1 MAKLTINQVSIENLG
16 PFRDKQ
22 FFDFSIKSSR
32 PVILVKALNGSG
44 KTTLLTA
51 LQVVMYGYKAINQTR
66 RSEYDQLITGLQ
78 RHDAT
83 GNSAIELTLS
93 VEIGSNEK
101 IITIRREW
109 IKRGKSLVEDFS
121 VSSDGILDVDFT
133 ENWDEF
139 INGILPVELVNLFL
153 FDGEK
158 IESLANPERLP
169 ALLKRATEVFLGLGG
184 IDALANDLRAIER
197 RAGSFKKDKS
207 KEFAEMRT
215 QVDAFSVE
223 IALVTERVTMLS
235 QQHASAQVSLDIAQR
250 KLDDFT
256 VEAKRKGLNAYQ
268 QAANLQAA
276 VKAAELKNIEA
287 RNEVI
292 SVLEDPLLPLSWLGP
307 LWSEYKKQWQIDE
320 KAKNSGLL
328 LDAFSKRDERIL
340 KLFFENSENN
350 NSLLESLLKNDL
362 LQFQDAAKFV
372 PVLISG
378 ENPEVIDAG
387 LNKAIDR
394 LGNSVSN
401 ISKVKFDF
409 EKSQDL
415 AREIPA
421 EQQLSDVFEELQNKT
436 ETVADEK
443 SKLQEI
449 DAQLSDVNKNKV
461 HLEARLNSALQRL
474 RFEFKND
481 SLELKSLEA
490 AERAKKT
497 LLIFRERLLASKASW
512 LAEMITIEFQQLLR
526 KRNLISKVLV
536 EPTTYAVSIE
546 DSAGHILPME
556 RLSAGERQLLAIS
569 VLSALIRER
578 KGRFPVVVDTPLA
591 RLDRNHREALIHTF
605 FAKVSHQVLVL
616 STDEEVEGNAYE
628 ALKKHMNR
636 EYELSFNDETR
647 NSIAKVYDIKTNN
660 EITP

>member
-22 FFDFSIKSSR
+22 FFDLSIKSGR

-215 QVDAFSVE
+215 QVDAFSAE
-223 IALVTERVTMLS
+223 IAVVTERIAILS
-235 QQHASAQVSLDIAQR
+235 QQHASAQVNLDIAQR

-287 RNEVI
+287 RDEVV
-292 SVLEDPLLPLSWLGP
+292 SALEDPLLPLSWLGP
-307 LWSEYKKQWQIDE
+307 LWSHYKKQWQIDE

-372 PVLISG
+372 PVLILG
-378 ENPEVIDAG
+378 ENPETIDVG
-387 LNKAIDR
+387 LNKAINR
-394 LGNSVSN
+394 LENSVSN

-415 AREIPA
+415 VREIPA
-421 EQQLSDVFEELQNKT
+421 EQQLSDVFEELQNRTK
-436 ETVADEK
+436 TVADGE

-449 DAQLSDVNKNKV
+449 DTLLSDVNKNKV

-474 RFEFKND
+474 RLEFKND
-481 SLELKSLEA
+481 SLEIKSLEA

-512 LAEMITIEFQQLLR
+512 LAEMITIEFRQLLR

-591 RLDRNHREALIHTF
+591 RLDRKHREALIHTF

-660 EITP
+660 EITS

>member
-1 MAKLTINQVSIENLG
+1 MAKLTINQVSVENFG
-16 PFRDKQ
+16 PFREKQ
-22 FFDFSIKSSR
+22 VFDLSIR
-32 PVILVKALNGSG
+32 NGHPVILVKALNGSG

-51 LQVVMYGYKAINQTR
+51 LQIVMYGYKAVNQTR
-66 RSEYDQLITGLQ
+66 RSEYDQLVSGLQ

-83 GNSAIELTLS
+83 GKSIIELTLS
-93 VEIGSNEK
+93 IEIGANEK

-109 IKRGKSLVEDFS
+109 DKRGKGLVEDFYVYS
-121 VSSDGILDVDFT
+121 NGVLDVDFT

-197 RAGSFKKDKS
+197 RAGSFKKDKT

-215 QVDAFSVE
+215 QVDTFSAE
-223 IALVTERVTMLS
+223 IAVVTDHIAILS

-250 KLDDFT
+250 KLDEFT
-256 VEAKRKGLNAYQ
+256 VEAKRKGLDAYQ
-268 QAANLQAA
+268 KAANLQAA

-287 RNEVI
+287 RNEV
-292 SVLEDPLLPLSWLGP
+292 VAALEDPLLPLSWLGP
-307 LWSEYKKQWQIDE
+307 LWSRYKEQWKIEE
-320 KAKNSGLL
+320 KAKNSSLL

-340 KLFFENSENN
+340 KLLFDATQNN
-350 NSLLESLLKNDL
+350 NSVLIDLLKGDL
-362 LQFQDAAKFV
+362 LQFQDFADFSPILV
-372 PVLISG
+372 PG
-378 ENPEVIDAG
+378 ENPEIIDAG
-387 LNKAIDR
+387 LKVAINR
-394 LGNSVSN
+394 LNQS
-401 ISKVKFDF
+401 ISDSGKVKSDF
-409 EKSQDL
+409 EKAKEL
-415 AREIPA
+415 VEKIPA
-421 EQQLSDVFEELQNKT
+421 EQQLSEVFKELQSRTKVVT
-436 ETVADEK
+436 DSDA
-443 SKLQEI
+443 KLQEI
-449 DAQLSDVNKNKV
+449 NNLLCDVQKSKV
-461 HLEARLNSALQRL
+461 HLETRLNSALQRL
-474 RFEFKND
+474 RLEFKND

-490 AERAKKT
+490 AERAKKA
-497 LLIFRERLLASKASW
+497 LLIFRDRLLASKASW
-512 LAEMITIEFQQLLR
+512 LAEMITIEFQKLLR
-526 KRNLISKVLV
+526 KRNLISNVIV
-536 EPTTYAVSIE
+536 EPTTYAVSIK
-546 DSAGHILPME
+546 DSTGHILPME

-616 STDEEVEGNAYE
+616 STDEEVDGVAHE

-636 EYELSFNDETR
+636 EYELSFNDKTR
-647 NSIAKVYDIKTNN
+647 NSIVKICDVKLNN
-660 EITP
+660 